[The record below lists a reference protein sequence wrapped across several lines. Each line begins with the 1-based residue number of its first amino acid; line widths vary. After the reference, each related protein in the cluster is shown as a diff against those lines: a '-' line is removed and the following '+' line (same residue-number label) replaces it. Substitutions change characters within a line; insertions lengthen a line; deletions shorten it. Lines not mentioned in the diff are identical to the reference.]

1 MSYVKVVDWFLLAC
15 LLFVF
20 AALLEYAFVV
30 YYNTKQKEKDSI
42 VEEMEKL
49 KENKEN
55 LIRTTMLKLHVSDVS
70 SENVR
75 ERVVAFAVYL
85 CVCVCV

>member
-1 MSYVKVVDWFLLAC
+1 MSYVKVIDWFLLAC

-30 YYNTKQKEKDSI
+30 YYNSKLKEKDSI
-42 VEEMEKL
+42 VEEIETVQQEREKFL
-49 KENKEN
+49 K
-55 LIRTTMLKLHVSDVS
+55 TTMMELHVSDES

-75 ERVVAFAVYL
+75 YFFVKDNGV
-85 CVCVCV
+85 